1 MSDSNLA
8 PDGRTCSSCGKQ
20 KSWDSFDKKKSGPN
34 GHHSRCKV
42 CIGKQKKIWWKRKN
56 MKRRVHPNIFEFTS
70 SDIIEK
76 GLAFNST
83 EKLELEKVLR
93 MLVVDTLIKERTS

>member
-1 MSDSNLA
+1 
-8 PDGRTCSSCGKQ
+8 
-20 KSWDSFDKKKSGPN
+20 
-34 GHHSRCKV
+34 
-42 CIGKQKKIWWKRKN
+42 